1 MHLTLVHIAPT
12 GRAAARYPALSPL
25 VRIGVP
31 APTNFGHEM
40 QFGAHLPLIDFAGR
54 GWPARSLATY
64 ADTARRLGYEWLT
77 VNDHLVF
84 QRPWL
89 DGIVALASVLEA
101 SGGLSLATTIALP
114 VVRGPAALAK
124 AACALDILSGGRMV
138 LGVGP
143 GSSARDYELAGVP
156 FNERWPRFDR
166 SVRVLRAQ
174 LSANDQERG
183 VGGPLQPLPYRS
195 EGLPI
200 WVASWGS
207 DAGLRRVAQLGD
219 GWLASAYNADP
230 AQIAVA
236 RTKLGTTL
244 RRDGRNIDEFPCALA
259 TMWTYITDDEHV
271 RRARLDELAVMLNR
285 PKEQLARRVLIGS
298 IEHCAAVVRA
308 YGEAGIDRLFIW
320 PLADAE
326 RQLERFMLDVV
337 PATR

>member
-1 MHLTLVHIAPT
+1 
-12 GRAAARYPALSPL
+12 
-25 VRIGVP
+25 
-31 APTNFGHEM
+31 M
-40 QFGAHLPLIDFAGR
+40 QLGAHLPLIDFDGR
-54 GWPARSLATY
+54 GWPARSLTVY
-64 ADTARRLGYEWLT
+64 ADTVRRLGYEWLT

-101 SGGLSLATTIALP
+101 SGGMRLATTIALP

-143 GSSARDYELAGVP
+143 GSSARDYKLAGVP
-156 FNERWPRFDR
+156 FDERWPRFDE

-174 LSANDQERG
+174 LSVHDQDRSA
-183 VGGPLQPLPYRS
+183 GGPLQPLPCRPD
-195 EGLPI
+195 GLPI

-207 DAGLRRVAQLGD
+207 DVGLRRVARLGD

-236 RTKLGTTL
+236 RTKLATAL
-244 RRDGRNIDEFPCALA
+244 RGSGRDIDEFPCALA
-259 TMWTYITDDEHV
+259 TMWTYVTDDEHARRV
-271 RRARLDELAVMLNR
+271 RLAELAAMLNR
-285 PKEQLARRVLIGS
+285 PAEQLDGRVLIGS
-298 IEHCAAVVRA
+298 VAQCAAVVRA
-308 YGEAGIDRLFIW
+308 YGTAGVDRLFIW
-320 PLADAE
+320 PVADVE

-337 PATR
+337 PAAR